1 MNGAEV
7 TLADMLRC
15 REKRAAMQRAAL
27 ERYHSTLISFCMNI
41 PGPVKTNDEIY
52 RLYTDGVLQINSTL
66 QREKIRVFAR
76 QGTLAPTGDEM
87 LLCVDADAGRCK
99 SLMQHIED
107 THPLGRLFDIDVID
121 QTGQKIS
128 RSQYRTCLLCG
139 EQAQICARMRR
150 HSVPQ
155 MQERINQML
164 QEWISSV
171 KETEIA
177 FHKSLTESP

>member
-1 MNGAEV
+1 MNGTEV

-15 REKRAAMQRAAL
+15 REKRAAMQQAAL

-66 QREKIRVFAR
+66 QREGIKVLAR

-87 LLCVDADAGRCK
+87 LLCVDADADRCK

-107 THPLGRLFDIDVID
+107 SHPLGRLFDIDVID
-121 QTGQKIS
+121 QTGQKMS
-128 RSQYRTCLLCG
+128 RPRYRTCLLCA

-150 HSVPQ
+150 HSVPR
-155 MQERINQML
+155 MQEKIDQML
-164 QEWISSV
+164 QEWMLSA
-171 KETEIA
+171 KENENA